1 MQRFFDRRSLILI
14 LILAYLGPIRALMNN
29 GTAGLNNWIVSTLIT
44 IPGIIIGLSFHEYAH
59 AMTAYKAGDVTPKI
73 MGRCTIE
80 PQAHV
85 DLMGILSLV
94 FIGFGWGKPVVVN
107 PQNFKNRHRDTL
119 LVDAA
124 GVTMNLIV
132 AFVFGLLLK
141 ILVTAVP
148 SILTTSFGHT
158 IFMVFY
164 YVIIINV
171 SLMLFNFLPV
181 PPLDGFGFLTELF
194 HLQNTQFY
202 SFVYRNS
209 LVILLVLILFD
220 VPSMLLSRPIYAIVS
235 FITNTV
241 FHIL

>member
-14 LILAYLGPIRALMNN
+14 LILAYLGPIRALMNS
-29 GTAGLNNWIVSTLIT
+29 GTAGLSSWIVNTLIT

-59 AMTAYKAGDVTPKI
+59 AITAYKCGDVTPKI
-73 MGRCTIE
+73 MGRCTVE

-85 DLMGILSLV
+85 DLMGILSLL

-107 PQNFKNRHRDTL
+107 PANFRNRHRDTL

-124 GVTMNLIV
+124 GVTMNFVV
-132 AFVFGLLLK
+132 ALVFGLILK
-141 ILVTAVP
+141 IFVAAVP
-148 SILTTSFGHT
+148 QIMMGGFGFT
-158 IFMVFY
+158 VFRMLY
-164 YVIIINV
+164 NIIIINV

-181 PPLDGFGFLTELF
+181 PPLDGFGFFTELL

-209 LVILLVLILFD
+209 LVILLVLIILD
-220 VPSMLLSRPIYAIVS
+220 VPSMVLSRPIYAVVN
-235 FITNTV
+235 FITSTL
-241 FHIL
+241 FHIF